1 MPKKT
6 RPTYS
11 PEFRLEAAQ
20 LVTDQDYS
28 IREASEAMNVSKGA
42 IELWV
47 RQLRAQQKGI
57 TIKGAPLTIEQEEVR
72 ALKKK
77 IKRIE
82 QENDIL
88 KKATALL
95 ASDSLKSL

>member
-1 MPKKT
+1 
-6 RPTYS
+6 
-11 PEFRLEAAQ
+11 
-20 LVTDQDYS
+20 
-28 IREASEAMNVSKGA
+28 MNVSKGA

-57 TIKGAPLTIEQEEVR
+57 TLKGAPLSVEQEEIH